1 MSMNTPVTFF
11 SPLSR
16 ASSQYDHAASMQSQT
31 QLGSYSR
38 ERFSQEQLSQE
49 RLSQEKLSQEALSQ
63 EQING
68 TLDKHACNLTLSSKK
83 SSKKASE
90 KFSKTSSK
98 MSSES
103 VVCSSGSVSPIA
115 DRSELAMR
123 FAKGM
128 VRSRHKKQDGRIV
141 CRLLL
146 DMLQQESPSQPIVRS
161 SRFWFD
167 EIDERGTDGKSTQ
180 AEKQFSLSF

>member
-49 RLSQEKLSQEALSQ
+49 QLSQEKLSQEALSQ

-68 TLDKHACNLTLSSKK
+68 TIDKHACNLTLS
-83 SSKKASE
+83 
-90 KFSKTSSK
+90 SKTSSK

-123 FAKGM
+123 FSKGM

-167 EIDERGTDGKSTQ
+167 KIDERGTDGKSTQ

>member
-38 ERFSQEQLSQE
+38 ERFGQEQ
-49 RLSQEKLSQEALSQ
+49 LSQEALSQ

-83 SSKKASE
+83 S
-90 KFSKTSSK
+90 SKTSSK

-128 VRSRHKKQDGRIV
+128 VRSRHK
-141 CRLLL
+141 
-146 DMLQQESPSQPIVRS
+146 
-161 SRFWFD
+161 
-167 EIDERGTDGKSTQ
+167 
-180 AEKQFSLSF
+180 

>member
-49 RLSQEKLSQEALSQ
+49 QLSQEALSQ

-167 EIDERGTDGKSTQ
+167 KVDERGTDGKSTQ

>member
-38 ERFSQEQLSQE
+38 ERFGQEQ
-49 RLSQEKLSQEALSQ
+49 LSQEKLSQEALSQ

-68 TLDKHACNLTLSSKK
+68 TLDKHDCNLTL
-83 SSKKASE
+83 
-90 KFSKTSSK
+90 SSK

-167 EIDERGTDGKSTQ
+167 KVDERGTDGKSRK

>member
-1 MSMNTPVTFF
+1 MIMNTPVTFF

-16 ASSQYDHAASMQSQT
+16 SSSQYDHAASMQSQT

-167 EIDERGTDGKSTQ
+167 KIDERGTDGKSTQ

>member
-38 ERFSQEQLSQE
+38 ERFGQEQLSQERLSQE

-68 TLDKHACNLTLSSKK
+68 TLDKHDCNLTL
-83 SSKKASE
+83 
-90 KFSKTSSK
+90 SSK

-167 EIDERGTDGKSTQ
+167 KVDERGTDGKSAQ

>member
-83 SSKKASE
+83 SSK
-90 KFSKTSSK
+90 TSSK

-167 EIDERGTDGKSTQ
+167 KIDERGTDGKSTQ

>member
-1 MSMNTPVTFF
+1 MSMNTPVTFY
-11 SPLSR
+11 SPSSR

-38 ERFSQEQLSQE
+38 ERFGQEQ
-49 RLSQEKLSQEALSQ
+49 LSQEALSQ

-83 SSKKASE
+83 S
-90 KFSKTSSK
+90 SKTSSK

-167 EIDERGTDGKSTQ
+167 KIDERGTDDKSTQ

>member
-38 ERFSQEQLSQE
+38 ERFGQEQLSQE

-68 TLDKHACNLTLSSKK
+68 TIDKHACNLTLSSKK
-83 SSKKASE
+83 SSE
-90 KFSKTSSK
+90 KFSKTSSKTSSK

-167 EIDERGTDGKSTQ
+167 KVDERGTDGKSTQ
-180 AEKQFSLSF
+180 AEKQFSLTF

>member
-1 MSMNTPVTFF
+1 MSMNTPVTFY
-11 SPLSR
+11 SPSSR

-38 ERFSQEQLSQE
+38 ERFGQEQ
-49 RLSQEKLSQEALSQ
+49 LSQEALSQ

-83 SSKKASE
+83 S
-90 KFSKTSSK
+90 SKTSSK

-167 EIDERGTDGKSTQ
+167 KVDERGTDGKSTQ

>member
-38 ERFSQEQLSQE
+38 ERFGQEQLSQE
-49 RLSQEKLSQEALSQ
+49 QLSQEKLSQEALSQ

-167 EIDERGTDGKSTQ
+167 KIDERGTDGKSTQ

>member
-49 RLSQEKLSQEALSQ
+49 QLSQEKLSQEALSQ

-83 SSKKASE
+83 S
-90 KFSKTSSK
+90 SKTSSK

-167 EIDERGTDGKSTQ
+167 KIDERGTDGKSTH

>member
-38 ERFSQEQLSQE
+38 ERFGQEQ
-49 RLSQEKLSQEALSQ
+49 LSQEKLSQEALSQ

-83 SSKKASE
+83 SSKKSS
-90 KFSKTSSK
+90 KTSSKTSSK

-167 EIDERGTDGKSTQ
+167 KIDERGTDGKSTQ

>member
-1 MSMNTPVTFF
+1 MNTPVTFF

-38 ERFSQEQLSQE
+38 ERFGQEQ
-49 RLSQEKLSQEALSQ
+49 LSQEALSQ

-83 SSKKASE
+83 SSKKS
-90 KFSKTSSK
+90 SKTSSK

-103 VVCSSGSVSPIA
+103 VVCSSGSVPPIA

-167 EIDERGTDGKSTQ
+167 KVDERGTDGKSTQ

>member
-38 ERFSQEQLSQE
+38 ERFGQEQLSQE
-49 RLSQEKLSQEALSQ
+49 QLSQEKLSQEALSQ

-83 SSKKASE
+83 S
-90 KFSKTSSK
+90 SKTSSK

-167 EIDERGTDGKSTQ
+167 KIDERGTDGKSTQ

>member
-1 MSMNTPVTFF
+1 MNTPVTFY
-11 SPLSR
+11 SPSSR

-38 ERFSQEQLSQE
+38 ERFGQEQ
-49 RLSQEKLSQEALSQ
+49 LSQEALSQ

-83 SSKKASE
+83 S
-90 KFSKTSSK
+90 SKTSSK

-167 EIDERGTDGKSTQ
+167 KVDERGTDGKSTQ

>member
-49 RLSQEKLSQEALSQ
+49 KLSQEALSQ

-83 SSKKASE
+83 S
-90 KFSKTSSK
+90 SKTSSK

-167 EIDERGTDGKSTQ
+167 KVDLPDRKSVV
-180 AEKQFSLSF
+180 

>member
-38 ERFSQEQLSQE
+38 ERFGQEQLSQE
-49 RLSQEKLSQEALSQ
+49 QLSQEKLSQEALSQ

-90 KFSKTSSK
+90 KSSKTSSK

-167 EIDERGTDGKSTQ
+167 KVDERGTDGKSTQ

>member
-1 MSMNTPVTFF
+1 MSMNTPVTFY
-11 SPLSR
+11 SPSSR

-38 ERFSQEQLSQE
+38 ERFGQEQ
-49 RLSQEKLSQEALSQ
+49 LSQEALSQ

-83 SSKKASE
+83 SSKKS
-90 KFSKTSSK
+90 SKTSSK

-167 EIDERGTDGKSTQ
+167 KVDERGTDGKSTQ

>member
-49 RLSQEKLSQEALSQ
+49 QLSQEKLSQEALSQ

-83 SSKKASE
+83 SSKKSSE

-167 EIDERGTDGKSTQ
+167 KIDERGTDGKSTQ

>member
-49 RLSQEKLSQEALSQ
+49 QLSQEKHSQEALSQ

-68 TLDKHACNLTLSSKK
+68 TLDKHACNLTLSSKT
-83 SSKKASE
+83 S
-90 KFSKTSSK
+90 SKTSSK

-167 EIDERGTDGKSTQ
+167 KVDERGTDGKSTQ

>member
-38 ERFSQEQLSQE
+38 ERFGQEQ
-49 RLSQEKLSQEALSQ
+49 LSQEKLSQEALSQ

-167 EIDERGTDGKSTQ
+167 KVDERGTDGKSTQ

>member
-38 ERFSQEQLSQE
+38 ERFGQEQLSQE

-83 SSKKASE
+83 S
-90 KFSKTSSK
+90 SKTSSK

-167 EIDERGTDGKSTQ
+167 KIDERGTDGKSTQ

>member
-49 RLSQEKLSQEALSQ
+49 QLSQEKLSQEALSQ

-90 KFSKTSSK
+90 KSSKTSSK

-167 EIDERGTDGKSTQ
+167 KVDERGTDGKSTQ

>member
-49 RLSQEKLSQEALSQ
+49 ALSQEALSQ

-90 KFSKTSSK
+90 KSSKTSSK

-167 EIDERGTDGKSTQ
+167 KIDERGTDGKSTH

>member
-38 ERFSQEQLSQE
+38 ERFGQEQLSQE

-68 TLDKHACNLTLSSKK
+68 TLDKHDCNLTLSSKK
-83 SSKKASE
+83 SFKKASE
-90 KFSKTSSK
+90 TSSKTSFK

-115 DRSELAMR
+115 D
-123 FAKGM
+123 
-128 VRSRHKKQDGRIV
+128 
-141 CRLLL
+141 
-146 DMLQQESPSQPIVRS
+146 
-161 SRFWFD
+161 
-167 EIDERGTDGKSTQ
+167 
-180 AEKQFSLSF
+180 

>member
-49 RLSQEKLSQEALSQ
+49 QLSQEALSQ

-83 SSKKASE
+83 SSKKSSE

-167 EIDERGTDGKSTQ
+167 KIDERGTDGKSTQ

>member
-38 ERFSQEQLSQE
+38 ERFSQEQ
-49 RLSQEKLSQEALSQ
+49 LSQEKLSQEALSQ

-167 EIDERGTDGKSTQ
+167 KIDERGTDGKSTQ

>member
-38 ERFSQEQLSQE
+38 ERFGQEQ
-49 RLSQEKLSQEALSQ
+49 LSQEALSQ

-83 SSKKASE
+83 SSKKS
-90 KFSKTSSK
+90 SKTSSK

-167 EIDERGTDGKSTQ
+167 KVDERGTDGKSTQ

>member
-49 RLSQEKLSQEALSQ
+49 QLSQEALSQ

-90 KFSKTSSK
+90 KSSKTSSK

-167 EIDERGTDGKSTQ
+167 KIDERGTDGKSTQ
-180 AEKQFSLSF
+180 AEKQFSLSC

>member
-38 ERFSQEQLSQE
+38 ERFGQEQLSQE
-49 RLSQEKLSQEALSQ
+49 QLSQEKLSQEALSQ

-83 SSKKASE
+83 SSKTS
-90 KFSKTSSK
+90 SKTSSK

-167 EIDERGTDGKSTQ
+167 KIDERGTDGKSTQ

>member
-1 MSMNTPVTFF
+1 MSMNTPVTFY
-11 SPLSR
+11 SPSSR

-38 ERFSQEQLSQE
+38 ERFGQEQ
-49 RLSQEKLSQEALSQ
+49 LSQEALSQ

-83 SSKKASE
+83 SSKKS
-90 KFSKTSSK
+90 SKTSSK

-167 EIDERGTDGKSTQ
+167 KIDERGTDGKSTQ

>member
-1 MSMNTPVTFF
+1 MSMNTPVTFY
-11 SPLSR
+11 SPSSR

-38 ERFSQEQLSQE
+38 ERFGQEQP
-49 RLSQEKLSQEALSQ
+49 SQEALSQ

-83 SSKKASE
+83 S
-90 KFSKTSSK
+90 SKTSSK

-167 EIDERGTDGKSTQ
+167 KIDERGTDDKSTQ

>member
-49 RLSQEKLSQEALSQ
+49 QLSQEALSQ

-83 SSKKASE
+83 SSKKSS
-90 KFSKTSSK
+90 KTSSKTSSK

-167 EIDERGTDGKSTQ
+167 KIDERGTDGKSTQ

>member
-1 MSMNTPVTFF
+1 MNTPVTFF

-49 RLSQEKLSQEALSQ
+49 QLSQEKLSQEALSQ

-83 SSKKASE
+83 S
-90 KFSKTSSK
+90 SKTSSK

-167 EIDERGTDGKSTQ
+167 KIDERGTDGKSTQ

>member
-49 RLSQEKLSQEALSQ
+49 QLSQEKLSQEALSQ

-83 SSKKASE
+83 SSKKSSE

-98 MSSES
+98 MLSES

-167 EIDERGTDGKSTQ
+167 KIDERGTDGKSTQ

>member
-49 RLSQEKLSQEALSQ
+49 QLSQEKLSQEALSQ

-83 SSKKASE
+83 S
-90 KFSKTSSK
+90 SKTSSK

-167 EIDERGTDGKSTQ
+167 KVDERGTDGKSTQ

>member
-167 EIDERGTDGKSTQ
+167 KIDERGTDGKSTQ